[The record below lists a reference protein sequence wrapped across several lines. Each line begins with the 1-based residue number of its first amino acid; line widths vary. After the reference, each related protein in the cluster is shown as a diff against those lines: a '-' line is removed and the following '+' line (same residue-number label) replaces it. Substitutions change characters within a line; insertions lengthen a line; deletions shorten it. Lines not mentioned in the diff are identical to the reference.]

1 MQYKCMEREIRK
13 LSMEGFYF
21 LICLVYREYSGRN
34 AVLAERNQWIS
45 VYRFP
50 AFPSPAPR
58 APWEQNGFCRIR
70 LKHDNQAKARISSH
84 PAWARIPGRQVQGC
98 CRKSPS
104 CSPALTPD
112 SERPAILTGT
122 DDHPCFCAALS
133 VVFMQKSCE
142 YRFLVHRHSQ
152 LFIHTGYFYFFVKA

>member
-1 MQYKCMEREIRK
+1 MYGEGNQEALHGRILFPYLPCISRIFRPECSFGREESMNLCIQISRFP
-13 LSMEGFYF
+13 LSGSQGA
-21 LICLVYREYSGRN
+21 LR
-34 AVLAERNQWIS
+34 AERIL
-45 VYRFP
+45 
-50 AFPSPAPR
+50 
-58 APWEQNGFCRIR
+58 QNT
-70 LKHDNQAKARISSH
+70 LNHDNQAKARISSH

-122 DDHPCFCAALS
+122 DVHPCFCAGLS

-152 LFIHTGYFYFFVKA
+152 LFIHIGYFYFFVKA